1 MALAVALSAWL
12 AAPTAAVA
20 ALAAVGLA
28 LPASR
33 RPGTVGVAL
42 IALAGAAGVALDHGA
57 APAAAPLWGAGLL
70 VAGGL
75 AERAVTLP
83 AAGEVEVGALVAWLA
98 GLGALAGAGLA
109 TAAIV
114 LVAAGTSLGS
124 SVAGVAAGA
133 LLAVIPAA
141 LARRLIG
148 VNGAG
153 RA

>member
-1 MALAVALSAWL
+1 MSVWL

-20 ALAAVGLA
+20 ALGAAGLA

-33 RPGTVGVAL
+33 RPTTIGVAV
-42 IALAGAAGVALDHGA
+42 IALAGAAAVALDHGA

-83 AAGEVEVGALVAWLA
+83 PAGEVEVAALVAWLA

-114 LVAAGTSLGS
+114 LLAAGTSLAG

-141 LARRLIG
+141 LARRLMR
-148 VNGAG
+148 VNAAG
-153 RA
+153 QA